1 MIIYRCEVS
10 VVKIEDS
17 CQKPGVLCLVW
28 ILIIAGIA
36 MTLSS
41 CEKPENERM
50 KDRFEESRQSEEEYL
65 ALERI
70 EQFSNKG
77 LLNNTRS
84 NLQPP
89 LYPPSELPTPQANL
103 PSLDEFQQRQ
113 ERKQIKDQLD
123 RIERKQREQELQELA
138 RSSRESLLKG
148 LEDQ

>member
-1 MIIYRCEVS
+1 
-10 VVKIEDS
+10 
-17 CQKPGVLCLVW
+17 
-28 ILIIAGIA
+28 